1 MKIDTK
7 PLAIG
12 KNSMEI
18 EGSWS
23 QVDQADEIMIAMYS
37 IDANDDMVKSLQA
50 ERDATGLLHRDYVA
64 TKQPFW
70 LQYNCL
76 PWSAAHNIIRLVAD
90 REEFN
95 VRFRSLKTNS
105 YVTLRA
111 YAGANI
117 EYTVLQAFDGAW
129 SEALVSFKLSIIEF

>member
-1 MKIDTK
+1 MELNYNLGFEIDGVPIPNPSSHGGTISA
-7 PLAIG
+7 L
-12 KNSMEI
+12 
-18 EGSWS
+18 
-23 QVDQADEIMIAMYS
+23 D
-37 IDANDDMVKSLQA
+37 LQA

-90 REEFN
+90 KEEFN

-129 SEALVSFKLSIIEF
+129 PEALVSFKLSIIEF